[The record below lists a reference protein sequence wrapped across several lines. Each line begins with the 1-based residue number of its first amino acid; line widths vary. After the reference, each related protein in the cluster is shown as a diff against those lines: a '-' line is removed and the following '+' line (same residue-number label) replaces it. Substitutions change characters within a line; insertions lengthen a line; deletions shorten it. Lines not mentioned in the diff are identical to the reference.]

1 MKFHL
6 DLIKEINFLRKNPS
20 GYAEKILSYKNYFK
34 GNVFKIPG
42 QKIEIVTEEGF
53 AAYEEAIQF
62 LKSNKPSKELIP
74 SKALGRIANDYI
86 EELRKNPDKEDEI
99 DMNSIIQKYGSFT
112 GIFLYSIDY
121 GSDTPEL
128 VVINFLVCDGDKSRS
143 NRNSILNPELK
154 KVGVASGKH
163 DIYKYETFIVCCT
176 DFQNSFDKNDNVNFE
191 VLINDGT
198 EHSIQ
203 DTNLLKNNDLSK
215 ENEEYIINDPN
226 VVSFERRDWIV
237 VDSGKRKKKI
247 MYIKK
252 YKDGKKKKEIKYILL

>member
-1 MKFHL
+1 MKFYL
-6 DLIKEINFLRKNPS
+6 DLVKEINFLRKNPS

-34 GNVFKIPG
+34 GNVLKIPG
-42 QKIEIVTEEGF
+42 EKIEIVTEEGF

-62 LKSNKPSKELIP
+62 LKSNKPSEALIP
-74 SKALGRIANDYI
+74 SKALGRIAKDYI

-99 DMNSIIQKYGSFT
+99 DMNSIIQKYGNFT
-112 GIFLYSIDY
+112 GVFLYSVDY

-176 DFQNSFDKNDNVNFE
+176 DFQNTFDKNDSVNLE
-191 VLINDGT
+191 VLVNDEI

-203 DTNLLKNNDLSK
+203 DLTK
-215 ENEEYIINDPN
+215 ENEEYIINDPD
-226 VVSFERRDWIV
+226 VVSFERRDWVIF
-237 VDSGKRKKKI
+237 DSGKKKKKI

-252 YKDGKKKKEIKYILL
+252 YKDGKKKKEVKYILL